1 MIKFDAERCIRGLHN
16 HLVSTMKKAQSEL
29 LREIQ
34 SGVIHPEADW
44 TEGEIEEF
52 IGAITAHV
60 IGGAWAIMD
69 EFGRGSKMDMSNP
82 SLQEY
87 IGGFYWNPL
96 RRDKSIR
103 GRPEGTYIDI
113 WGNTRYSRG
122 SLAGVNLEELD
133 KQKPARFQGDFQPWE
148 PSKAM
153 RTAMQVM
160 QKGRFKEIIQEAV
173 NAFPW
178 AKYLIVKG

>member
-1 MIKFDAERCIRGLHN
+1 MALY
-16 HLVSTMKKAQSEL
+16 
-29 LREIQ
+29 
-34 SGVIHPEADW
+34 SGADW
-44 TEGEIEEF
+44 TEGVDF
-52 IGAITAHV
+52 RTSLLHSV
-60 IGGAWAIMD
+60 IGGAWALWTIR
-69 EFGRGSKMDMSNP
+69 RGSKMDMSNP

-87 IGGFYWNPL
+87 IGGVYWNPL

-122 SLAGVNLEELD
+122 YLAGVNLEELD

-160 QKGRFKEIIQEAV
+160 QKGRFKEIIQESV